1 MLAKRTKANVKMKS
15 KVDHN
20 APQSIYWQDEASSK
34 DVSAAP
40 ETTHGTGTTAAGHEN
55 SMSDVTTDAY
65 TISTTTEMPHK
76 RTRSKPLD
84 DEHDA
89 SLTGH
94 QRRRTGFA
102 IYVGITNPTWQA
114 GATLSTAEKGFASA
128 QGDFQDAR
136 SLSHENR
143 SKAMWGEGRTTHDRQ
158 FAPGPYFSTTT
169 VPLAIASSQQQQA
182 LVSLPPSPAKDSFR
196 CSEVTSDS
204 SEDGKPPSQ
213 VLHLRSNTQGQS
225 PWIVP
230 VGPRKWRHSAFRK
243 DR

>member
-1 MLAKRTKANVKMKS
+1 MNIKS
-15 KVDHN
+15 KVT
-20 APQSIYWQDEASSK
+20 ICWQGEARSK

-40 ETTHGTGTTAAGHEN
+40 ETIHGTGTTAAGHQSSTN
-55 SMSDVTTDAY
+55 DVTTDAH
-65 TISTTTEMPHK
+65 IINTTTETPHK
-76 RTRSKPLD
+76 RILSKLLD
-84 DEHDA
+84 DERDA

-102 IYVGITNPTWQA
+102 TYVGITNPTWQA
-114 GATLSTAEKGFASA
+114 GTTLSTAEKGFASA

-136 SLSHENR
+136 FLSHENR

-169 VPLAIASSQQQQA
+169 VPLAIVSSQPQA
-182 LVSLPPSPAKDSFR
+182 LVSLPASPAKDSFR

-204 SEDGKPPSQ
+204 SEDGEPPSQ

-225 PWIVP
+225 PWKVP
-230 VGPRKWRHSAFRK
+230 VGPRKWRNSAFRK
-243 DR
+243 NG